1 MSEKTDPEM
10 PSDSAGTTRAR
21 TCLGVLSVPSTWLF
35 PPHQL
40 LLFPKLSVCARD
52 TRHFSSA
59 ASASLCFLFFFFK
72 IIPVYFF
79 KCFKFY
85 IGVQLINN
93 VVLVSGI
100 QQRDSV
106 IHIHVSLLFQI
117 LFLFRLI

>member
-1 MSEKTDPEM
+1 MCEKTDPEM
-10 PSDSAGTTRAR
+10 PSDSTGTIRAQ

-52 TRHFSSA
+52 TGHFSSA
-59 ASASLCFLFFFFK
+59 ASASLFFFFFFL
-72 IIPVYFF
+72 IIPVYFL

-85 IGVQLINN
+85 IGVQLINS